1 VLNNVIC
8 WHLAFHFRVSQILYE
23 KMTDFSELENTSHR
37 LLLIL
42 IKEEF
47 LERAPKGVWTKLKN
61 ELKVAKL

>member
-1 VLNNVIC
+1 
-8 WHLAFHFRVSQILYE
+8 
-23 KMTDFSELENTSHR
+23 MTDFSELENTSHR

-47 LERAPKGVWTKLKN
+47 LERAPNGVWTKLKN

>member
-1 VLNNVIC
+1 VIC

-23 KMTDFSELENTSHR
+23 KMTDFYELENTSHR

-47 LERAPKGVWTKLKN
+47 LERAPNGVWTKLKN